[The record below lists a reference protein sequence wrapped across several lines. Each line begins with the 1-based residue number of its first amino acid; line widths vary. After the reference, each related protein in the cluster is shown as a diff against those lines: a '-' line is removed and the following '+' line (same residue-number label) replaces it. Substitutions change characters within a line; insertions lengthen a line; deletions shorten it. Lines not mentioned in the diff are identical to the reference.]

1 MHYIRLLS
9 FNANNEQVN
18 SQAIVIAVTTDWL
31 VGWLVGWDLTALSAQ
46 IGHIL
51 P

>member
-18 SQAIVIAVTTDWL
+18 SQAIVIAVTT
-31 VGWLVGWDLTALSAQ
+31 GWLVGWDLTALSAQ